1 MLYGKWWWDS
11 LFVIT
16 FKSLRIL
23 HNRLQRDASMKGFL
37 ARTWE
42 WLLRFD
48 NVNPNSATSGKFIL
62 PTNWRSLA
70 VYLSLEP
77 PGKDIDGQQV
87 QFSLVRASTE
97 DTAKI
102 CQYPDPGRIRT
113 MATRVGGGVPSWPG
127 LNPVSLRWEKRLTPP
142 HHAHQPFPGIS
153 SAPLWRLLLLSWAC
167 DFEKQICA
175 TVLPD
180 GTAPSMAWNT
190 TALCKIRN
198 LCCPKPLSLW

>member
-16 FKSLRIL
+16 FNSLRIL
-23 HNRLQRDASMKGFL
+23 HNRLQRDASMIGFL

-70 VYLSLEP
+70 VYLSLDP
-77 PGKDIDGQQV
+77 PAKDIDGQQV

-113 MATRVGGGVPSWPG
+113 MATRVGGG
-127 LNPVSLRWEKRLTPP
+127 
-142 HHAHQPFPGIS
+142 
-153 SAPLWRLLLLSWAC
+153 
-167 DFEKQICA
+167 CA
-175 TVLPD
+175 I
-180 GTAPSMAWNT
+180 MA
-190 TALCKIRN
+190 R
-198 LCCPKPLSLW
+198 PKPSVTEVGEEVDPSTPCSPAISRNIISPTVTSASSVMSLWLWEADLCHCIARWDST